1 MALARV
7 WYSAVTKVNTQLT
20 KAYVP
25 TVYMPYSVPLLWA
38 FEIVDNAVPYV
49 YIKIQDLSLS
59 CHATR

>member
-1 MALARV
+1 V
-7 WYSAVTKVNTQLT
+7 QLT

-49 YIKIQDLSLS
+49 YIKIRDLSLS
-59 CHATR
+59 RHATRWNSCS